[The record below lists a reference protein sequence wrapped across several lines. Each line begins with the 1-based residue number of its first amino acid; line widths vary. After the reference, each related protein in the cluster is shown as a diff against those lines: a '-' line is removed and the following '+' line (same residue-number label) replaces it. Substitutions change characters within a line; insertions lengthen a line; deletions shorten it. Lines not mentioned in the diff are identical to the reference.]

1 MLITFKEF
9 QNDQSCKT
17 FSWTTAYEI
26 NFQSVFFNITEIRLK
41 SGWKTKHKIVFLNK

>member
-26 NFQSVFFNITEIRLK
+26 NFQSVFSITEIRLK

>member
-26 NFQSVFFNITEIRLK
+26 NFQSVFFYNWNQVEIRLK
-41 SGWKTKHKIVFLNK
+41 DKT

>member
-17 FSWTTAYEI
+17 FSWTTAYDI
-26 NFQSVFFNITEIRLK
+26 YFQSVFFYNWNQVERQNIRLY
-41 SGWKTKHKIVFLNK
+41 F